1 MPASLKPAETILVVD
16 DDQEVLSLAVDVLQ
30 MARYVVLSTDDP
42 RHALRLAKAHPEPIH
57 VLLSDVV
64 MPIMNGVQLAAEI
77 TAIRPDIRVLL
88 MSAYRTQAIDD
99 YRAKNS
105 GSLFLDKPF
114 TVAALLQAVQST
126 LKVSKAGSWP
136 KPM

>member
-1 MPASLKPAETILVVD
+1 MSAPLKAAETILGVD

-42 RHALRLAKAHPEPIH
+42 RHAVRLARTHPEPIH

-64 MPIMNGVQLAAEI
+64 MPIMNGVELAAEI
-77 TAIRPDIRVLL
+77 TAVRPDIRVLL

-99 YRAKNS
+99 YRTKTPGA
-105 GSLFLDKPF
+105 LFLDKPF
-114 TVAALLQAVQST
+114 TVAGLLQAVQSA
-126 LKVSKAGSWP
+126 VRHSKPTSWP
-136 KPM
+136 KSK

>member
-1 MPASLKPAETILVVD
+1 MSAPLTPAETIFVVD

-42 RHALRLAKAHPEPIH
+42 RHAVRLARTHPEPID

-64 MPIMNGVQLAAEI
+64 MPIMNGVELAAEI

-88 MSAYRTQAIDD
+88 MSAYRTQAIHD
-99 YRAKNS
+99 YRAKTP
-105 GSLFLDKPF
+105 GALFLDKPF
-114 TVAALLQAVQST
+114 TVAGLLQAVQSAVRQPKPT
-126 LKVSKAGSWP
+126 SWP
-136 KPM
+136 KPK

>member
-1 MPASLKPAETILVVD
+1 MSVPLKAAETILVVD

-42 RHALRLAKAHPEPIH
+42 RHAVRLARTHPEPIH

-64 MPIMNGVQLAAEI
+64 MPIMNGVELAAEI
-77 TAIRPDIRVLL
+77 TAVRPDIRVLL

-99 YRAKNS
+99 YRTKTPGA
-105 GSLFLDKPF
+105 LFLDKPF
-114 TVAALLQAVQST
+114 TVAGLLQAVQSA
-126 LKVSKAGSWP
+126 VRSSKPTSWP
-136 KPM
+136 KPK

>member
-1 MPASLKPAETILVVD
+1 MSATLKPAETILVVD

-42 RHALRLAKAHPEPIH
+42 RHAIRLAKTHPETIH

-99 YRAKNS
+99 YRTKTPGA
-105 GSLFLDKPF
+105 LFLDKPF
-114 TVAALLQAVQST
+114 TVAGLLQAVQST

-136 KPM
+136 RPT

>member
-1 MPASLKPAETILVVD
+1 MSAPLKAETILVVD
-16 DDQEVLSLAVDVLQ
+16 DDQEVLFLAVDVLQ
-30 MARYVVLSTDDP
+30 MARYIVLSTDDP
-42 RHALRLAKAHPEPIH
+42 RHAIRLAKTHPEPIH

-99 YRAKNS
+99 YRAKTP
-105 GSLFLDKPF
+105 GALFLDKPF
-114 TVAALLQAVQST
+114 TVAGLLQAIQST
-126 LKVSKAGSWP
+126 LKVSKAGAWP
-136 KPM
+136 KSK

>member
-1 MPASLKPAETILVVD
+1 MSAPLKAAETILVVD

-42 RHALRLAKAHPEPIH
+42 RHAVRLARTHPEPIH

-64 MPIMNGVQLAAEI
+64 MPIMNGVELAAEI

-99 YRAKNS
+99 YRTKTPGA
-105 GSLFLDKPF
+105 LFLDKPF
-114 TVAALLQAVQST
+114 TVAGLLQAVQSAVRPAKPT
-126 LKVSKAGSWP
+126 SWP
-136 KPM
+136 KPT

>member
-1 MPASLKPAETILVVD
+1 MSAPLKAETILVVD

-42 RHALRLAKAHPEPIH
+42 RHAVRLARTHPDPIH

-64 MPIMNGVQLAAEI
+64 MPIMNGVELAAEI

-99 YRAKNS
+99 YRTKTPGA
-105 GSLFLDKPF
+105 LFLDKPF
-114 TVAALLQAVQST
+114 TVAGLLQAVQSA
-126 LKVSKAGSWP
+126 VRHSKPASWP
-136 KPM
+136 KPK